1 MPRKSKA
8 DEAVAIADAP
18 SFEDLARKRVR
29 EQLGEYRELVGR
41 AAGGEQLDE
50 RALARV
56 LSLLDSLRLPQA
68 AWSRDVIA
76 RRDFDAAD
84 KAGAAALAKKPAQEK
99 RLVEVITRLA
109 ELEEELRSLRVE
121 RHNLAE
127 VEPAVRVHYGRT
139 CNELAASHP
148 HLLFDLDDSVRRYL
162 EAHAR
167 KATRREPETAGAW
180 E

>member
-1 MPRKSKA
+1 MPRKQKA
-8 DEAVAIADAP
+8 DEAVATVDAP

-41 AAGGEQLDE
+41 AAAGEKLDE
-50 RALARV
+50 QTLARV
-56 LSLLDSLRLPQA
+56 LEVLDDLRLPQA

-76 RRDFDAAD
+76 RRDFDAAE
-84 KAGAAALAKKPAQEK
+84 KAAAESLAKKPAQDR
-99 RLVEVITRLA
+99 RLVEVVARLA
-109 ELEEELRSLRVE
+109 ELEEEVRSLRGE
-121 RHNLAE
+121 RHSLSE
-127 VEPAVRVHYGRT
+127 VEPMVRVQYSRT
-139 CNELAASHP
+139 CNELAARHP

-167 KATRREPETAGAW
+167 QATRREPETAGAW